1 MSDLPCN
8 PDQPMRKI
16 THFFL
21 LGLLLA
27 TSLAFNV
34 QAQNS
39 SVIRVTF
46 VLTSPDLP
54 SDTSVY
60 ITGSLEQLGMWKPG
74 KVKMEAKG
82 DHTWSKEIV
91 IDRPLSIEY
100 KYTLGSWEHEAADA
114 SLTPLSNLV
123 VNVTQDKT
131 VKDTVLFWTKEKSK
145 RVNHGQITGTVRY
158 HRALKGAGLKDR
170 DLVVWLPPDYETDVT
185 RRYPVIYMHDG
196 QNIFDP
202 VTSAYGT
209 DWSVDETVDDLI
221 RKKSIEPVI
230 VVGVYNTSDRMR
242 EYTPGEKGTAYMEFV
257 VKTVKPLIDTAYRT
271 RPDRENTIVGGS
283 SAGGMASFMLVWEYP
298 EVFSK
303 AICMSPAFR
312 NPVASGGWNYVKTV
326 KSSKGQKRDVFFY
339 MDNGGLGLESQLQ
352 PGIDEMILAL
362 KSKGYEDGKDFIFL
376 PDPAAQHT
384 EAAWAKRFPPA
395 LLRVLRR

>member
-1 MSDLPCN
+1 MK
-8 PDQPMRKI
+8 KI
-16 THFFL
+16 THYFL

-27 TSLAFNV
+27 TALSFNL
-34 QAQNS
+34 QAQTP
-39 SVIRVTF
+39 SVIHVTF

-82 DHTWSKEIV
+82 DHTWTREMV

-100 KYTLGSWEHEAADA
+100 KYTLGSWEHEGADA
-114 SLTPLSNLV
+114 SLTPLPNLV
-123 VNVTQDKT
+123 ANVTEDKT
-131 VKDTVLFWTKEKSK
+131 VKDTVLFWTREKRK

-170 DLVVWLPPDYETDVT
+170 DLVVWLPPDYETDEA

-209 DWSVDETVDDLI
+209 DWSIDEAVDDLI
-221 RKKSIEPVI
+221 RKKSIDPVI
-230 VVGVYNTSDRMR
+230 VVGVYNTSDRMK
-242 EYTPGEKGTAYMEFV
+242 EYTPGDKGTAYMEFIV
-257 VKTVKPLIDTAYRT
+257 ETVKPLIDSTYRT
-271 RPDRENTIVGGS
+271 MPDRENTIVGGS

-312 NPVASGGWNYVKTV
+312 SVSAGGWNYVKTV
-326 KSSKGQKRDVFFY
+326 ESSKERKRDVFIY

-352 PGIDEMILAL
+352 PGIDEMLTAL
-362 KSKGYEDGKDFIFL
+362 KSKGYEDGKDFVFL
-376 PDPAAQHT
+376 ADPAAQHS
-384 EAAWAKRFPPA
+384 EGDWAKRFPSA
-395 LLRVLRR
+395 LLRVLGGRYRQ